1 MTVLEWSAELELQS
15 AVMDDTHREFVALL
29 NEMGDASASEML
41 ASVDAFL
48 AHTERH
54 FAQEEQWMTATD
66 FPPLGC
72 HKTEHDGIL
81 DVVREVRN
89 RVAAGELHYGNA
101 LAAALAEWFP
111 LHAQGMDAMLA
122 LYLREAGFDPAQTEG
137 ADAPVADAPACSR

>member
-1 MTVLEWSAELELQS
+1 MAVIQWSAELELQS
-15 AVMDDTHREFVALL
+15 PVMDDTHREFIALL
-29 NEMGDASASEML
+29 NAMDDAGEGGML

-54 FAQEEQWMTATD
+54 FAQEEQWMTATE

-81 DVVREVRN
+81 DVVREVRK
-89 RVAAGELHYGNA
+89 RVADGEVHYGTT

-111 LHAQGMDAMLA
+111 MHAQGMDTMLA
-122 LYLREAGFDPAQTEG
+122 LYLRDKGFDPAQAEG
-137 ADAPVADAPACSR
+137 VEVPAAAASACTR

>member
-1 MTVLEWSAELELQS
+1 MAVIQWSAELELQS

-29 NEMGDASASEML
+29 NAMDDAAEGGVL

-81 DVVREVRN
+81 DVVREVRQ
-89 RVAAGELHYGNA
+89 RVADGELHYGPT
-101 LAAALAEWFP
+101 LAAALA
-111 LHAQGMDAMLA
+111 LH
-122 LYLREAGFDPAQTEG
+122 LRDKGFDPGKTG
-137 ADAPVADAPACSR
+137 ANAAPSAAA

>member
-1 MTVLEWSAELELQS
+1 MAVIEWSAELELQS

-29 NEMGDASASEML
+29 NAMDDAAEGEML
-41 ASVDAFL
+41 ARVDAFI

-54 FAQEEQWMTATD
+54 FAQEEQWMTATA

-81 DVVREVRN
+81 DVVREVRM
-89 RVAAGELHYGNA
+89 RVADGEPHYGPT

-122 LYLREAGFDPAQTEG
+122 RYLREKNFDPAQPG
-137 ADAPVADAPACSR
+137 ANAVPSAAA